1 MCHGQQPRIQPCH
14 RHALFAFEVTGLGP
28 VHADMHKLG
37 RRSVALAIDWTR
49 TSANH
54 RARLSNDELESQL
67 LLGLEDATRW
77 GLLQKSLHAVP
88 GDCAAYRVVWQR
100 RSVIG
105 DHHCASSDST
115 IGAK

>member
-1 MCHGQQPRIQPCH
+1 MCHGQQPRFQPSH

-28 VHADMHKLG
+28 VHADMRKLG

-67 LLGLEDATRW
+67 LLGLEDPTRL
-77 GLLQKSLHAVP
+77 GLLDKSLHAVP

-100 RSVIG
+100 HGVSG
-105 DHHCASSDST
+105 NDHRAPRDST

>member
-37 RRSVALAIDWTR
+37 RRSVALAIDWTL

-77 GLLQKSLHAVP
+77 GLLVKSLHAVP
-88 GDCAAYRVVWQR
+88 GDGAAYRVVWQR
-100 RSVIG
+100 RSVGG
-105 DHHCASSDST
+105 DY
-115 IGAK
+115 

>member
-1 MCHGQQPRIQPCH
+1 MCQGQQPRFQPCH

-28 VHADMHKLG
+28 VHADMRKLG

-49 TSANH
+49 TSTNH

-67 LLGLEDATRW
+67 LLGLEDATRL
-77 GLLQKSLHAVP
+77 GLLDKSLHAVP

-100 RSVIG
+100 RSAGG
-105 DHHCASSDST
+105 DNH
-115 IGAK
+115 